1 MSAATITATLAP
13 ATPPANSAAPP
24 PDARGLLRR
33 HFGFGEFKP
42 GQEAVIEHLLA
53 GRSAAAVFPT
63 GGGKSLCYQLPALAL
78 PGLTLVVSP
87 LIALMKDQI
96 DALTARGIAARRLD
110 STLDLD
116 EYRTV
121 NDDVRSGRLRLLYVA
136 PERFVNERFC
146 EMIQRTAISLFA
158 VDEAHCI
165 SEWGHNFRPDY
176 LRLARFAQ
184 LCRAERVL
192 ALTATATPQ
201 VLTDICR
208 FFKIETECAVRTG
221 FYRPN
226 LTLLGTP
233 VTLAERD
240 QRLHEAL
247 TRRERGPTIVYVTLQ
262 RTAEELADRL
272 VNSGL
277 PARAYHAG
285 MEDDQRRETQDW
297 FIQSQD
303 GIVVATIAFGMGIDK
318 ANIRYVYHYNPA
330 KSLENYAQEIGRAG
344 RDGRPATCEM
354 FFCPDDLNVLENF
367 AYGDTPT
374 EPAVAGLVA
383 EVLAQGDDFDLS
395 VYELSNRHDIRNTV
409 ARTLLTYLELLGHI
423 EAGTPFYA
431 EYQFKPLVSSAEI
444 LGHFDGPRKTFLQ
457 KLLAQAKKAQTWFHV
472 NLEEACRNIGE
483 PRDRVVRALDYLSEQ
498 KWLELKTA
506 GVRQKYRLQNR
517 PADQAA
523 LVKTLYTRVLQRESR
538 EIERLRQVAEWVQQD
553 SCQVAALGKHF
564 GDPLERPCGHCSWCT
579 RGGKAVRLPSRAS
592 KSIDAAAWSRAEEL
606 RRQHPREIGQAR
618 AFARF
623 LCGVS
628 SPWLVKAKLQQ
639 HRLFGALADVPFG
652 EVLKRVGPT

>member
-1 MSAATITATLAP
+1 M
-13 ATPPANSAAPP
+13 
-24 PDARGLLRR
+24 
-33 HFGFGEFKP
+33 
-42 GQEAVIEHLLA
+42 
-53 GRSAAAVFPT
+53 
-63 GGGKSLCYQLPALAL
+63 
-78 PGLTLVVSP
+78 
-87 LIALMKDQI
+87 
-96 DALTARGIAARRLD
+96 
-110 STLDLD
+110 
-116 EYRTV
+116 
-121 NDDVRSGRLRLLYVA
+121 
-136 PERFVNERFC
+136 
-146 EMIQRTAISLFA
+146 
-158 VDEAHCI
+158 
-165 SEWGHNFRPDY
+165 
-176 LRLARFAQ
+176 
-184 LCRAERVL
+184 
-192 ALTATATPQ
+192 
-201 VLTDICR
+201 
-208 FFKIETECAVRTG
+208 RTG

-226 LTLLGTP
+226 LTLLGTA
-233 VTLAERD
+233 VTLADRD

-247 TRRERGPTIVYVTLQ
+247 TRRERGPTIIYVTLQ

-272 VNSGL
+272 ANSGL

-285 MEDDQRRETQDW
+285 MEDDQRRQTQDW
-297 FIQSQD
+297 FIQSQN

-383 EVLAQGDDFDLS
+383 EVFSQGDDFDLS

-444 LGHFDGPRKTFLQ
+444 LGHFEGQRKAFLQ

-472 NLEEACRNIGE
+472 NLDEACRNIGE

-506 GVRQKYRLQNR
+506 GVRQKYRLKDR
-517 PADQAA
+517 PRDQAA
-523 LVKTLYTRVLQRESR
+523 LVKTLCTRVLQRESR

-564 GDPLERPCGHCSWCT
+564 GDPLERPCGHCSWCA
-579 RGGKAVRLPSRAS
+579 RGGKAVHLPSRAS
-592 KSIDAAAWSRAEEL
+592 QGIDAAVWSRAEEL
-606 RRQHPREIGQAR
+606 RRHHPRELGQPR

-623 LCGVS
+623 LCGVG
-628 SPWLVKAKLQQ
+628 SPWLTKAKLQQ
-639 HRLFGALADVPFG
+639 NRLFGGWPTCRSAKCCNVLIALVKKYDRQRNWSAGDSAIRGSRRRSEPFDRLG
-652 EVLKRVGPT
+652 APFSMYVISMICGWPVRLCWM